1 MRPNQD
7 IVQALL
13 ETYSRV
19 DGFGQNDEWAEKWA
33 EYLLR
38 ETNFNQLTDRDWQ
51 ADDLAEALKSLHA
64 AYARQK
70 PRHTWAHFFALR
82 LLS

>member
-1 MRPNQD
+1 MKPNQD

-13 ETYSRV
+13 ETNRRV
-19 DGFGQNDEWAEKWA
+19 KDFGQNDDWAERWA
-33 EYLLR
+33 EYLLK
-38 ETNFNQLTDRDWQ
+38 ETNFNQLTDRDWR
-51 ADDLAEALKSLHA
+51 ADDLAEALKSLRA
-64 AYARQK
+64 AYDRQK